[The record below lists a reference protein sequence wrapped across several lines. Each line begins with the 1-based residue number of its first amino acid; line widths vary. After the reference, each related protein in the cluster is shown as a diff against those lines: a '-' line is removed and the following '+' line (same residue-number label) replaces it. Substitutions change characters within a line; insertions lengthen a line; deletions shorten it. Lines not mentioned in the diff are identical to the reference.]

1 MDQKLYDQVEPKA
14 EFLIQALPYI
24 RDFSDK
30 IVVIEYGCRKY
41 LSPID
46 EQTLDER
53 YCTAQDGWHAAG
65 CST

>member
-46 EQTLDER
+46 ERT
-53 YCTAQDGWHAAG
+53 
-65 CST
+65 S